1 MDRLIGY
8 RQHVRNRVHRAAPTE
23 KETLRAEK
31 QGVTEQI
38 TELRKRLKCADG
50 IEKRSA
56 HIDDCLNQIHD
67 TMENRRSNWQKQ
79 PVKTD
84 RRREIISMSR
94 LSEEEIQAI
103 MEKYRDAFMVN
114 PDKICSPLPPVQNVM
129 PLIRIPEPMRIT
141 ELIGG
146 TASIFSGMLY
156 CTDCGEKLSLAA
168 ANGYTHFRCSQY
180 KRTSRSQNC
189 TQHYIREDA

>member
-1 MDRLIGY
+1 M
-8 RQHVRNRVHRAAPTE
+8 
-23 KETLRAEK
+23 
-31 QGVTEQI
+31 
-38 TELRKRLKCADG
+38 
-50 IEKRSA
+50 
-56 HIDDCLNQIHD
+56 
-67 TMENRRSNWQKQ
+67 
-79 PVKTD
+79 
-84 RRREIISMSR
+84 RRRDWKAFCTHWRLFKPNPRHNGKPAVKLAETASKNRPQEGEIISMSR

-114 PDKICSPLPPVQNVM
+114 PDKICPPLPPVQNVM

-189 TQHYIREDA
+189 TQHYIREDALRHLVLNSSSISCLIYSSLKGFLSDGR